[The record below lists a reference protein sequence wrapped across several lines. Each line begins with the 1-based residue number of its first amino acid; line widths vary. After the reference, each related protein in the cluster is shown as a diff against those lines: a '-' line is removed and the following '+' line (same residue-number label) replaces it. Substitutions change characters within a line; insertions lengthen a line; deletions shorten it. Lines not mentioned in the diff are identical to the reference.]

1 MRRQEF
7 WPPRS
12 SGAWW
17 SSALVVFVLKSA
29 VKVIQQGSV
38 GVVKRLG
45 EFRSIRQPGLAILT
59 PFVDQMEKVDM
70 REFPQV
76 GDQQAVITKDNVS
89 VMVSATIFCQVIDV
103 KSALFEINDFLLAI
117 DQLSKTALRAVF
129 GELSLDESLSQ
140 REQINTRMQD
150 HMADATMK
158 WGVRLNRIEILDIRP
173 PNNVLQAMSEQKE
186 AEQHKRAAILKSE
199 GDQQAAINTAQGQ
212 KQAEVLKAE
221 GAKQSAILAAEAQ
234 KQSLQLRAEGEKVAT
249 QLRGE
254 GEAALLSAIDTVADQ
269 HQHAGGAAAAR
280 APGGRHLADLEARRA
295 LRGGRADR
303 RGRGA
308 RRGARR
314 DATATPTRR
323 DRRPATRRHRRGR
336 DHSTEPVGASSSG
349 GDEPEEQAVVAL
361 RADDLQHRRL
371 DVRGSRRGTR
381 SPRAR
386 RARRRRGAGR
396 SRRRRRA
403 PRCRR

>member
-1 MRRQEF
+1 VLI
-7 WPPRS
+7 
-12 SGAWW
+12 A
-17 SSALVVFVLKSA
+17 SAGILATEVIVGVVVVGGVALFLKSA

-45 EFRSIRQPGLAILT
+45 EFRSIRQPGLAVLR
-59 PFVDQMEKVDM
+59 PFVDQMVKVDM

-254 GEAALLSAIDTVADQ
+254 GEAALLSAIDSVAIRQNTLAVLQLRALQDVATAPTSKLVVPYEA
-269 HQHAGGAAAAR
+269 AGLIGTAAALVEGLSNRDVDAPTIVAAR
-280 APGGRHLADLEARRA
+280 PPAADGTNSNATTGAP
-295 LRGGRADR
+295 
-303 RGRGA
+303 
-308 RRGARR
+308 
-314 DATATPTRR
+314 
-323 DRRPATRRHRRGR
+323 
-336 DHSTEPVGASSSG
+336 S
-349 GDEPEEQAVVAL
+349 
-361 RADDLQHRRL
+361 
-371 DVRGSRRGTR
+371 
-381 SPRAR
+381 
-386 RARRRRGAGR
+386 
-396 SRRRRRA
+396 
-403 PRCRR
+403 